1 MSLDAWLPYCDI
13 VFTLQT
19 EDTFLYK
26 KYILYN
32 RYCHLVNI
40 CYVTLHCTKGRSR
53 QTGQHFSCDFS
64 VPWLGIIY
72 LLGPVWVCKVV
83 FIHSYILT
91 ALSKSDLSSTKVNCK
106 VTYIDLWKQKNIC
119 IIKYS
124 RLGPQS
130 ALECYL

>member
-1 MSLDAWLPYCDI
+1 MSAQGPLVLGLGLKGLGLRVWGQGLTIQTLVSLDAWLPYCDI

-32 RYCHLVNI
+32 RYCHLVHI

-64 VPWLGIIY
+64 VSLSPQSPWHY
-72 LLGPVWVCKVV
+72 LLIRTCLGLGMAVW
-83 FIHSYILT
+83 
-91 ALSKSDLSSTKVNCK
+91 D
-106 VTYIDLWKQKNIC
+106 
-119 IIKYS
+119 
-124 RLGPQS
+124 
-130 ALECYL
+130 